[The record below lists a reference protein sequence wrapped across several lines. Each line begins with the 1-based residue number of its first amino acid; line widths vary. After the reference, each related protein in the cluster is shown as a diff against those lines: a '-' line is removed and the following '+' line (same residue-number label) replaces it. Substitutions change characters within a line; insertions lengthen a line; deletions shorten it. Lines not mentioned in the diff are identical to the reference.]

1 MEIDSFVENLDW
13 KGMDTISFLSF
24 KNFEKNFKF
33 LPIIFI
39 ISIYTLHIIV
49 YNNSINGKNGK
60 KKGKGKG

>member
-1 MEIDSFVENLDW
+1 MEIDSFVENLDKREW
-13 KGMDTISFLSF
+13 IRFLFFPF

-39 ISIYTLHIIV
+39 ISIYILHIIV

>member
-1 MEIDSFVENLDW
+1 
-13 KGMDTISFLSF
+13 MDTIPFFPF

-39 ISIYTLHIIV
+39 ISIYILHIIV